1 MAVGRSARLPR
12 ELKSPTRKKRLSKSD
27 IDLARQSE
35 FVDDAFGVRVR
46 RLLRLPDD
54 NEVDRIEEK
63 RVLRGVHRHH
73 RRRGGR
79 EEQRRRHR
87 RRRRTDDER
96 HRVVGTGDTIA
107 GVIAALLVQG
117 LPGRDAAELG
127 AWIAGKAG
135 ELATV
140 ERGNSIV
147 TTDTIGTIP
156 DTVQ

>member
-1 MAVGRSARLPR
+1 MAVA
-12 ELKSPTRKKRLSKSD
+12 KSN
-27 IDLARQSE
+27 
-35 FVDDAFGVRVR
+35 VDVIVADG
-46 RLLRLPDD
+46 
-54 NEVDRIEEK
+54 E
-63 RVLRGVHRHH
+63 
-73 RRRGGR
+73 
-79 EEQRRRHR
+79 
-87 RRRRTDDER
+87 RTTNDTGSSVMT
-96 HRVVGTGDTIA
+96 VVGTGDTIA